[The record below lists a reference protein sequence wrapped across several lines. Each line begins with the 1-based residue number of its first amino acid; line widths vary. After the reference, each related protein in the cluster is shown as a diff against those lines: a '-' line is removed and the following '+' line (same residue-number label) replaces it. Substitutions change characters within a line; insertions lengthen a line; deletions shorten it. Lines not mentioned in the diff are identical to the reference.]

1 MSETTEAIVPAR
13 PPRRPRFGLSWKV
26 LGLAA
31 IFVVVSLVLIYVPSI
46 ANFRSSWIGD
56 RLASAAAAGVILTA
70 PDQVDVPLE
79 IQARLLETVRADAI
93 IIREGN
99 VSRLIS
105 AARTP
110 PRAEVTTDT
119 RDPALWTRIGEA
131 FDTLLY
137 GGGRVLR
144 VIGETQSGGQLELV
158 MHDDELRAA
167 MVTASFNTVW
177 LAAGL
182 SVAAGAV
189 LFFVINRLLVR
200 PVRRMSRNMVSFR
213 EAPEDASRIIHPT
226 GRRDEIGIAE
236 GELATMQTDL
246 RATLQ
251 QQRRLADLGLGVS
264 KIIHDLRN
272 MLSSAQLFSDRISAL
287 PDPSVQRFAPKLIAA
302 LDRAI
307 GYAQSTLTYGRPQED
322 APRRRLLRLAAVVTE
337 VAETLSLD
345 THPTVRWENK
355 VPPSLEVDADPD
367 QLFRVLMNLTRNAVQ
382 AMEGDEPP
390 AVVRRLTIE
399 AERTGAV
406 ATLRVRDT
414 GPGVPEKARAFL
426 FQPFQGS
433 SKVGGTGLGLAISAE
448 LIRAHGGSIE
458 LKAQAGPGTTFE
470 ITIPDRPLDFL
481 TAGKARAS

>member
-1 MSETTEAIVPAR
+1 VTETPEAIASVR
-13 PPRRPRFGLSWKV
+13 PPRRLRFGLSWKV

-46 ANFRSSWIGD
+46 ANFRSSWLGD
-56 RLASAAAAGVILTA
+56 RVASAGSASVILTDPA
-70 PDQVDVPLE
+70 QVDVPLE
-79 IQARLLETVRADAI
+79 VQARLLETVRADAI

-110 PRAEVTTDT
+110 PRAEVTTDQ
-119 RDPALWTRIGEA
+119 RDPPLWTSIGEA
-131 FDTLLY
+131 LDTLLY
-137 GGGRVLR
+137 GGDRVLR
-144 VIGETQSGGQLELV
+144 VIGETPGGGQLELI

-167 MVTASFNTVW
+167 MVTASFNTLW
-177 LAAGL
+177 IAAAL

-200 PVRRMSRNMVSFR
+200 PMRRMSRNMVAFR
-213 EAPEDASRIIHPT
+213 EAPEDASRIIHPSR
-226 GRRDEIGIAE
+226 RRDEIGVAE

-307 GYAQSTLTYGRPQED
+307 GYAQSTLTYGKPKED
-322 APRRRLLRLAAVVTE
+322 APKRRLLRLNTLVTE
-337 VAETLSLD
+337 VAEALSVEA
-345 THPTVRWENK
+345 HPTVRWENR
-355 VPPSLEVDADPD
+355 VPATLEIDADPD
-367 QLFRVLMNLTRNAVQ
+367 QLFRVLTNLMRNALQ
-382 AMEGDEPP
+382 AMESDES
-390 AVVRRLTIE
+390 ASVVRRLTVE
-399 AERTGAV
+399 GERTGAV

-414 GPGVPEKARAFL
+414 GPGIPERARGAL
-426 FQPFQGS
+426 FQPFMGS
-433 SKVGGTGLGLAISAE
+433 SKPGGTGLGLAISAE

-458 LKAQAGPGTTFE
+458 LKPQAGPGTTFE

-481 TAGKARAS
+481 TAGKAKAG